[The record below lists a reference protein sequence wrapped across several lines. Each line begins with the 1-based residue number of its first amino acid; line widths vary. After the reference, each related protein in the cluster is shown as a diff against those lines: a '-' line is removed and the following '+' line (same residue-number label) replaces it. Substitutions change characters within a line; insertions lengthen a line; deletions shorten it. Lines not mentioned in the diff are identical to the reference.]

1 MLERARLTEAA
12 STLCP
17 DNKGQLALKHNP
29 FIVAIAAVRAL
40 KRLSYN
46 RKSHTAGWYGNQ
58 IRAQPSLQVGPTLVV
73 PLYESPRTLSPV
85 TVCPLAFTCQKLI
98 HSLHLYTLVPVSLY
112 SRPDKNSKWRLVGL
126 VRALLI
132 PLEGSEC
139 DQDDSTRLFSFWD
152 QPHSLFP
159 LCLLVVILPA
169 CSLVAADESQLHFQC
184 RSFVKAPCYWA
195 ITFINVSRCGL
206 KKKNEIKKDNK

>member
-1 MLERARLTEAA
+1 MLNVRESLLDRGCQHAVSRQQRSVSVKVQSVYSGDSSSKSIKKAKLQQKNRTLLGDTETRSGHRL
-12 STLCP
+12 L
-17 DNKGQLALKHNP
+17 
-29 FIVAIAAVRAL
+29 
-40 KRLSYN
+40 
-46 RKSHTAGWYGNQ
+46 
-58 IRAQPSLQVGPTLVV
+58 QPSLQVGPTLVV

-98 HSLHLYTLVPVSLY
+98 HSLHLYTPVPVSLY

-139 DQDDSTRLFSFWD
+139 DQDDSACLFSFWD
-152 QPHSLFP
+152 QPHSRFP

-169 CSLVAADESQLHFQC
+169 CSLVAADEWQLHFHC
-184 RSFVKAPCYWA
+184 HSFVKVACFWA
-195 ITFINVSRCGL
+195 ITFINVSCCCFKR
-206 KKKNEIKKDNK
+206 